1 MQTGNSLW
9 NGCRNLARL
18 RIKWS
23 LYFLAVVYL
32 SGGCL
37 NAQSGGD
44 IIRPPKSLPSTTP
57 WDLSNLSQPPYFE
70 WLDREGHVRSLY
82 YQGRAYQSEPTRV
95 FAYYA
100 TPATLTGESVEDHSL
115 PAVVLVHGGG
125 GTAFAEWVELW
136 AKRGYAAIAMDLA
149 GCGPERK
156 RLPDGGP
163 GQNDKEK
170 FGAIDQLSQDQWT
183 YHAVANVILAHSL
196 IRSFKEVDASR
207 TAVTGISW
215 GGYLTCI
222 VAGLDNRFKAAVP
235 VYGCGF
241 LNENSVWLNQFAKMT
256 PQQKA
261 KWVRLWD
268 PSMYIGSTKMPVFF
282 VNGTND
288 FAYPLDSYSKTYRLV
303 KSKRNFRI
311 TVNMPHGHKQGW
323 APKEIGLF
331 VDQYLKDSIPLP
343 IVMRPQLING
353 EVHVTV
359 KSKTNLTSANL
370 HYATGTV
377 PINKLKWET
386 LSARIDG
393 KRIISPAPP
402 DEATISFLTIS
413 DSRGAVVSSELVFS
427 TE

>member
-1 MQTGNSLW
+1 MF
-9 NGCRNLARL
+9 LAKL

-23 LYFLAVVYL
+23 LYFLALVYL

-37 NAQSGGD
+37 STQHGGD
-44 IIRPPKSLPSTTP
+44 IIHPAKSLPATTP
-57 WDLSNLSQPPYFE
+57 WDLSDLSQAPHFE

-82 YQGRAYQSEPTRV
+82 YQGRAYQGKPTRV

-156 RLPDGGP
+156 QLPDGGP
-163 GQNDKEK
+163 GQSDKEK
-170 FGAIDQLSQDQWT
+170 FGAIDQPSQDQWT

-222 VAGLDNRFKAAVP
+222 VTGLDNRFKAAVP
-235 VYGCGF
+235 IYGCGF
-241 LNENSVWLNQFAKMT
+241 LNENSAWLNQFAEMT
-256 PQQKA
+256 PQQKD
-261 KWVRLWD
+261 KWIRLWD
-268 PSMYIGSTKMPVFF
+268 PSMYIGSTTMPIFF

-288 FAYPLDSYSKTYRLV
+288 FAYPLDSYSKTYQLV
-303 KSKRNFRI
+303 KSNCNFRI

-323 APKEIGLF
+323 APQEIGLF
-331 VDQYLKDSIPLP
+331 VDQYLKHTIPLP
-343 IVMRPQLING
+343 TVMTPQLTNG
-353 EVHVTV
+353 QVYVKV

-370 HYATGTV
+370 HYTTGTV
-377 PINKLKWET
+377 PVNKLKWKT
-386 LSARIDG
+386 VAARIDG

-402 DEATISFLTIS
+402 DEATIWFLTAS
-413 DSRGAVVSSELVFS
+413 DSRGAIVSSELVFS